1 MDVQTQSM
9 MICAR
14 LTFQYHCAQVL
25 HMLSARNYLTEA
37 QTVRPIKATK
47 EVLADVHTKEY
58 IDEVHSSSW
67 KVAEIVGLA
76 PIAFLPSPLVK
87 RCLISPMR
95 YHVSGTMVAAALALE
110 NGWSI
115 NLGGG
120 MHHAH
125 RFDGDGESCR
135 TLPSALLMQAQD
147 APDHGPKLLLY
158 PCR

>member
-1 MDVQTQSM
+1 
-9 MICAR
+9 
-14 LTFQYHCAQVL
+14 
-25 HMLSARNYLTEA
+25 MLSARNYLTEA

-76 PIAFLPSPLVK
+76 PIAFLPSPIVK

-95 YHVSGTMVAAALALE
+95 YHVAGTMVAAALALE

-125 RFDGDGESCR
+125 RFDGDGESGSRGC
-135 TLPSALLMQAQD
+135 TVPHIALLMQAQD
-147 APDHGPKLLLY
+147 VSAHVSDVLLY
-158 PCR
+158 PCV